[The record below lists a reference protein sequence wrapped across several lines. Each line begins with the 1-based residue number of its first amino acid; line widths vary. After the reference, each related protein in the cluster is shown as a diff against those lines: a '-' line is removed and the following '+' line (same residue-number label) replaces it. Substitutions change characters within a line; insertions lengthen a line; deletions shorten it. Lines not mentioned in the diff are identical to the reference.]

1 MDIETGLLSAML
13 HFAVCA
19 FLLSATL
26 LCIRRYPNNKSRAYL
41 AIAFFVTVI
50 SFGLRVFVG
59 YAGRPLTYHVLPIAN
74 LYGGLIALMIYYLYP
89 IEVIRPGWLNFKRG
103 ILFFAPWLLLNLF
116 LACVTFHF
124 RELASFGDMIG
135 HIGEFNVWF
144 RLLIIVIGIIPYSI
158 MLFYIPYNYK
168 TSSADCQWISTYTVA
183 IQGVGIFYTLF
194 MLTGS
199 MTVSIIHVTYCILF
213 CLFITYQELFLRIN
227 VPVTP
232 REIPVESSV
241 SSDIPVPLETLDT
254 PDENITPEK
263 NKENPLWLQL
273 NELIDREQLWRNP
286 DTNITK
292 LAVLLDTNRN
302 KLTRIIQEKGYDGY
316 KEFINRR
323 RIDEFLKIADS
334 DKYVNVLDTFF
345 KVGFRSKATALRN
358 FKEYTG
364 MLPSEYLQIKLKKK
378 TKTP

>member
-1 MDIETGLLSAML
+1 MEIETGLLSAML

-19 FLLSATL
+19 FLLSTIL
-26 LCIRRYPNNKSRAYL
+26 LCIRRRSDDKSRIYL
-41 AIAFFVTVI
+41 AIAFFMAFV
-50 SFGLRVFVG
+50 SFGLRLSAG
-59 YAGRPLTYHVLPIAN
+59 YAGRPLTYNVLPIAN
-74 LYGGLIALMIYYLYP
+74 LYVGLLALMAHFLYP
-89 IEVIRPGWLNFKRG
+89 IEVIRPGWLNFRRG
-103 ILFFAPWLLLNLF
+103 ILFFSPWLLLTL
-116 LACVTFHF
+116 LLVCIPF
-124 RELASFGDMIG
+124 RFTVLTSFTDMIG

-144 RLLIIVIGIIPYSI
+144 RLLIVVIGIIPYSI
-158 MLFYIPYNYK
+158 MLFRIPYNYK
-168 TSSADCQWISTYTVA
+168 TSSADCRWISTYTAGV
-183 IQGVGIFYTLF
+183 QGIGVFYTLF

-199 MTVSIIHVTYCILF
+199 MAVSIAHVTYCILF
-213 CLFITYQELFLRIN
+213 CLFIIYQELFLRIN
-227 VPVTP
+227 VPVTL

-241 SSDIPVPLETLDT
+241 SSDIPVPSETLDT
-254 PDENITPEK
+254 PDESIIPEK
-263 NKENPLWLQL
+263 NKKNPLWIRL

-302 KLTRIIQEKGYDGY
+302 KLTQIIQEQGYDGY

-345 KVGFRSKATALRN
+345 KVGYRSKATALRN

-364 MLPSEYLQIKLKKK
+364 MLPSEYLQQK
-378 TKTP
+378 TKKDTKTL

>member
-1 MDIETGLLSAML
+1 MNIETGLLNAML

-26 LCIRRYPNNKSRAYL
+26 LCIRRHPNNKSRVYL
-41 AIAFFVTVI
+41 AIALFVAVV
-50 SFGLRVFVG
+50 SFGLRVFAG
-59 YAGRPLTYHVLPIAN
+59 YAGRPLAYHVLPIAN
-74 LYGGLIALMIYYLYP
+74 LYGGLIALMIHYLYP

-103 ILFFAPWLLLNLF
+103 ILFFAPWLLLSLF
-116 LACVTFHF
+116 LACVPLHF
-124 RELASFGDMIG
+124 RELTSFGDMIG
-135 HIGEFNVWF
+135 HISEFNVWF
-144 RLLIIVIGIIPYSI
+144 RLLIVVIGIIPYSI
-158 MLFYIPYNYK
+158 MLFCIPYNYK
-168 TSSADCQWISTYTVA
+168 TSSADCRWISTYTVA

-232 REIPVESSV
+232 QKIPVESLLPS
-241 SSDIPVPLETLDT
+241 DT
-254 PDENITPEK
+254 PEPSEIPDRPENSIIPEES
-263 NKENPLWLQL
+263 KENPLWIQL

-292 LAVLLDTNRN
+292 LALLLDTNRN
-302 KLTRIIQEKGYDGY
+302 KLTQIIQEQGYDGY

-323 RIDEFLKIADS
+323 RINEFLKIADS
-334 DKYVNVLDTFF
+334 DKYINVLDTFF

-364 MLPSEYLQIKLKKK
+364 MLPSEYLQLKLKKK

>member
-1 MDIETGLLSAML
+1 M
-13 HFAVCA
+13 
-19 FLLSATL
+19 
-26 LCIRRYPNNKSRAYL
+26 

-103 ILFFAPWLLLNLF
+103 ILFFAPWLLLSLF
-116 LACVTFHF
+116 LACVHLHF
-124 RELASFGDMIG
+124 RELTSFGDMIG

-144 RLLIIVIGIIPYSI
+144 RLLIIVTGIIPYSI

-168 TSSADCQWISTYTVA
+168 TSSADCRWISTYTVA

-232 REIPVESSV
+232 QKIPVESLLPS
-241 SSDIPVPLETLDT
+241 DT
-254 PDENITPEK
+254 PEPSEIPDRPEK
-263 NKENPLWLQL
+263 SIIPEESKENPLWIQL

-364 MLPSEYLQIKLKKK
+364 MLPSEYLQLKLKKK

>member
-1 MDIETGLLSAML
+1 MEIKTGLLSAML

-19 FLLSATL
+19 FLLSTIL
-26 LCIRRYPNNKSRAYL
+26 LCIRRRSDDKSRIYL
-41 AIAFFVTVI
+41 AIAFFIAVV
-50 SFGLRVFVG
+50 SFGLRLSAG
-59 YAGRPLTYHVLPIAN
+59 YAGRPLTYNVLPITN
-74 LYGGLIALMIYYLYP
+74 LYVGLFALMTYFLYP
-89 IEVIRPGWLNFKRG
+89 IEVIRPGWLNFRRG
-103 ILFFAPWLLLNLF
+103 VLFFSPWLLLTL
-116 LACVTFHF
+116 LLVCIPF
-124 RELASFGDMIG
+124 RFTVLTSFTDMIG

-144 RLLIIVIGIIPYSI
+144 RLLIVVIGIIPYSI
-158 MLFYIPYNYK
+158 MLFRIPYNYK
-168 TSSADCQWISTYTVA
+168 TSSADCSWISTYTVG
-183 IQGVGIFYTLF
+183 IQGIGVFYTLF

-199 MTVSIIHVTYCILF
+199 MAVSIAHVTYCTLF
-213 CLFITYQELFLRIN
+213 CLFVIYQELFLRIN
-227 VPVTP
+227 VPFVPQETP
-232 REIPVESSV
+232 AELPAPPV
-241 SSDIPVPLETLDT
+241 I
-254 PDENITPEK
+254 PDETTTLGKE
-263 NKENPLWLQL
+263 KENPLWIQL

-302 KLTRIIQEKGYDGY
+302 KLTRIIQEQGYDGY

-334 DKYVNVLDTFF
+334 DNYVNVLDTFF

-364 MLPSEYLQIKLKKK
+364 MLPSEYLQLKLKKK